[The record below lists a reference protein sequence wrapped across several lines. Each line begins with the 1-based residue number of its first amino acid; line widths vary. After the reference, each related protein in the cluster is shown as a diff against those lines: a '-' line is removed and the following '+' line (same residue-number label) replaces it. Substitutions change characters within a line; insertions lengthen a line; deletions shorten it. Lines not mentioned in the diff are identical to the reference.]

1 MRIRNKKGE
10 ILVGNVIFIVLNIIY
25 LSILI
30 TFLYTRAS
38 GAVLLEEVSAKQ
50 IALLIDGAQ
59 PGMFFYLNME
69 QAYDSAEENGV
80 DFSSIIT
87 KNGNTITVKLDN
99 EGGRAGYSYSF
110 FNDVDVNISNIT
122 KNKEYKFIIEE
133 KTT

>member
-69 QAYDSAEENGV
+69 QAC
-80 DFSSIIT
+80 
-87 KNGNTITVKLDN
+87 
-99 EGGRAGYSYSF
+99 
-110 FNDVDVNISNIT
+110 
-122 KNKEYKFIIEE
+122 
-133 KTT
+133 